1 MLYYFISNSK
11 NILFHYLSK
20 LSYKGTYYKKVQAV
34 ALIHQSNLKQ
44 KQKENCIL
52 LLETATLHKNVRKAI
67 EYLKEN
73 YHFSINKVNTIL
85 KQLEQLNINPVTIAK
100 NRKIQKLD
108 SILGQYF
115 Y

>member
-20 LSYKGTYYKKVQAV
+20 LSYKGTYYKKEQA
-34 ALIHQSNLKQ
+34 ITIIQHSNLKQ

-73 YHFSINKVNTIL
+73 YHFSNTKIDTIL

-100 NRKIQKLD
+100 NRKIKNTVSLIA
-108 SILGQYF
+108 ILE
-115 Y
+115 

>member
-1 MLYYFISNSK
+1 MTGVQTCALPI
-11 NILFHYLSK
+11 
-20 LSYKGTYYKKVQAV
+20 SYKGTYYKKVQAV

-67 EYLKEN
+67 ESLKES
-73 YHFSINKVNTIL
+73 YHFSSTKVNAIL

-100 NRKIQKLD
+100 NRKFQKLD
-108 SILGQYF
+108 DIFQILVENEILF
-115 Y
+115 KKI